1 MKRTIQVVAIL
12 AAGLAVAGCYG
23 QVQRTLTIDSEP
35 QGALC
40 WLNENEVGRTP
51 CTVPFTWY
59 GTYEV
64 RLEAPGYE
72 PLVSTAAVRAPIYEW
87 IPLDLAFET
96 LVPGVRHDDH
106 AFRFALKEAEPVD
119 PDALRGRAEGLRTDA
134 KTPEP

>member
-1 MKRTIQVVAIL
+1 MKRAIL
-12 AAGLAVAGCYG
+12 AAVVLAAGMAITGCYG
-23 QVQRTLTIDSEP
+23 QVHRSITIDSEP

-64 RLEAPGYE
+64 RLEASGYE
-72 PLVSTAAVRAPIYEW
+72 PLVSTAAVRAPMYEW
-87 IPLDLAFET
+87 LGADLAFET
-96 LVPGVRHDDH
+96 VVPGNRYDTH
-106 AFRFALKEAEPVD
+106 AFRFALKRAEPVD